1 VASSSGTGHDAA
13 DECEMRESALVDV
26 EELEVLLDIAAEYGK
41 VVVHDG
47 RPRLRQRKLVKR
59 LEAARA
65 R

>member
-1 VASSSGTGHDAA
+1 
-13 DECEMRESALVDV
+13 MRESALVDV